1 MHTAEK
7 IQKRSRT
14 TRDMTQGN
22 PYGHM
27 VAFAMPVLLSQIFQQ
42 LYNTADTFIVGK
54 FLGTDA
60 LAAVS
65 SSGTLIFLLTSFFV
79 GTTMGSGVVI
89 SRYFGAGDGEN
100 ISRAVHTNIA
110 FGLVSSVI
118 LTVFGVAFTPTFL
131 TWMKTDPTVLPQA
144 IEYFRYYFLGATA
157 MIMYNVCRSIM
168 NAVGDSRR
176 PLFYLIFSS
185 VLNILL
191 DLLFV
196 AVFRWGVWSA
206 AVATVISQAASVVL
220 CCFQLM
226 KKGQIYS
233 VSLRKIRFHKDMLVE
248 IIRYGLPS
256 GIQNSVIG
264 FANVIVQT
272 QINSFGKFA
281 TAGYG
286 VHAKIEGFAFLP
298 ITSFNMAT
306 TTFISQNLGAREFD
320 RAKKGARFG
329 ILAAT
334 VAAEVIGVLNY
345 VFAPALV
352 GFFDST
358 PEVLELGVRQA
369 RTVALFY
376 CLLAFSHAIAAI
388 CRGAGKAFVPM
399 TIMLSVW
406 CVFRIAYIETVVHIF
421 HDISYIYWAYP
432 ITWGI
437 SSIIYMIYYKHSD
450 WVHGFE
456 HEPKSLLSHITA
468 LFNRSRTDPD
478 IPEEEDN

>member
-157 MIMYNVCRSIM
+157 MIMPKHHE
-168 NAVGDSRR
+168 RR
-176 PLFYLIFSS
+176 RRQPKT
-185 VLNILL
+185 
-191 DLLFV
+191 FV
-196 AVFRWGVWSA
+196 
-206 AVATVISQAASVVL
+206 
-220 CCFQLM
+220 
-226 KKGQIYS
+226 
-233 VSLRKIRFHKDMLVE
+233 
-248 IIRYGLPS
+248 
-256 GIQNSVIG
+256 
-264 FANVIVQT
+264 
-272 QINSFGKFA
+272 
-281 TAGYG
+281 
-286 VHAKIEGFAFLP
+286 
-298 ITSFNMAT
+298 
-306 TTFISQNLGAREFD
+306 
-320 RAKKGARFG
+320 
-329 ILAAT
+329 
-334 VAAEVIGVLNY
+334 
-345 VFAPALV
+345 
-352 GFFDST
+352 
-358 PEVLELGVRQA
+358 
-369 RTVALFY
+369 
-376 CLLAFSHAIAAI
+376 
-388 CRGAGKAFVPM
+388 
-399 TIMLSVW
+399 
-406 CVFRIAYIETVVHIF
+406 
-421 HDISYIYWAYP
+421 
-432 ITWGI
+432 
-437 SSIIYMIYYKHSD
+437 
-450 WVHGFE
+450 
-456 HEPKSLLSHITA
+456 LSHIFLRAEHSARPAFCRGIPLGRMVGRCRDRYLSGGKRRA
-468 LFNRSRTDPD
+468 LLFPTDEKGADLQRFPQK
-478 IPEEEDN
+478 NTFS

>member
-1 MHTAEK
+1 
-7 IQKRSRT
+7 
-14 TRDMTQGN
+14 
-22 PYGHM
+22 
-27 VAFAMPVLLSQIFQQ
+27 
-42 LYNTADTFIVGK
+42 
-54 FLGTDA
+54 
-60 LAAVS
+60 
-65 SSGTLIFLLTSFFV
+65 
-79 GTTMGSGVVI
+79 MGAGVVI
-89 SRYFGAGDGEN
+89 SRYFGAREADN

-131 TWMKTDPTVLPQA
+131 RWMKTDPSVLPQA
-144 IEYFRYYFLGATA
+144 TEYFRYYFLGAIA
-157 MIMYNVCRSIM
+157 MIMYNVCRGIM

-176 PLFYLIFSS
+176 PLYYLIFSS
-185 VLNILL
+185 VLNVGL
-191 DLLFV
+191 DVLFV
-196 AVFRWGVWSA
+196 GAFKWGVWSA

-220 CCFQLM
+220 CCIQLM

-233 VSLRKIRFHKDMLVE
+233 VSLRKIRFHKDMMIE
-248 IIRYGLPS
+248 IVRYGLPS

-334 VAAEVIGVLNY
+334 IAAEVIGVLNY

-358 PEVLELGVRQA
+358 PEVLDLGVRQA

-406 CVFRIAYIETVVHIF
+406 CVFRIIYIEAVVHLF
-421 HDISYIYWAYP
+421 HDIGYIYWAYP

-437 SSIIYMIYYKHSD
+437 SSIIYMIYYKRSD

-456 HEPKSLLSHITA
+456 HEKSHFLPA
-468 LFNRSRTDPD
+468 
-478 IPEEEDN
+478 